1 MIFANTMISFSSWLP
16 KGLSFILFLLGN
28 LLLFTGIIN
37 TISRLRLP
45 HHYHITNATIVN
57 FLKEQQSHQTNS
69 SAHIFPMIQYHAS
82 NQKEYLFTLRKP
94 TTSFEIGDEIT
105 IAYHPRNPSCHSLQS
120 TLDYFIPAIVGIAFL
135 VFSSIIFFIS
145 N

>member
-1 MIFANTMISFSSWLP
+1 MIFVTTILSFTSWLP
-16 KGLSFILFLLGN
+16 KGLSFILFILGN
-28 LLLFTGIIN
+28 LLLFTGIVN

-45 HHYHITNATIVN
+45 HHYHVTKATIVN
-57 FLKEQQSHQTNS
+57 FLKEQQSRQTNS
-69 SAHIFPMIQYHAS
+69 SPHTFPMIQYHAS
-82 NQKEYLFTLRKP
+82 NQKEYLFTLRQP
-94 TTSFEIGDEIT
+94 TNSFQIGDEII

-135 VFSSIIFFIS
+135 VFSSVIFFFS